1 MKLQIYTMAELEGQ
15 FIDMKYYLEVWDVIT
30 LNDIQLNTKVEFP
43 TKAKAK
49 SELAKK
55 EINSKQKKRIHL
67 CTHDEDK
74 NKPCEIING

>member
-1 MKLQIYTMAELEGQ
+1 MKLQVCITAALEGV
-15 FIDMKYYLEVWDVIT
+15 FIEMKYYLEVLDIIT
-30 LNDIQLNTKVEFP
+30 LNDIQLNTKVEFS

-49 SELAKK
+49 SALAKK

>member
-1 MKLQIYTMAELEGQ
+1 MKLQVCITAALEGV
-15 FIDMKYYLEVWDVIT
+15 FIEMKYYLEVWDIIT
-30 LNDIQLNTKVEFP
+30 LNDIQLNTKVEFS

-49 SELAKK
+49 SALAKK

>member
-1 MKLQIYTMAELEGQ
+1 MMEMVGR
-15 FIDMKYYLEVWDVIT
+15 FIDMKYYLETLDIVT
-30 LNDIQLNTKVEFP
+30 LNDIRLKTKVEFS

-49 SELAKK
+49 SALAKK